1 MASLIGA
8 ATVGL
13 YLTQRLYERL
23 ILFVFNIFSCANTS
37 RTCLTSWFKLL
48 ELQDRMWLIAAVHAN
63 CRLLMVVYV
72 VSSFFILIGFIC
84 QDTKCIILLII
95 DGYLVID
102 IHNSVFLHYFFP
114 REHFRVLNCT
124 G

>member
-13 YLTQRLYERL
+13 CLTQRLYERL
-23 ILFVFNIFSCANTS
+23 TLFVFNIFSCANTS

-72 VSSFFILIGFIC
+72 VSSFFI
-84 QDTKCIILLII
+84 
-95 DGYLVID
+95 
-102 IHNSVFLHYFFP
+102 
-114 REHFRVLNCT
+114 
-124 G
+124 